1 MRFVFLELDTGAR
14 GKKSM
19 SKKLKYKDGPI
30 DDVEIIEDFLPS
42 PEELAMKEETI
53 KVTIMLSRSSV
64 EFFKEKATKNQM
76 AYQKMI
82 RKLLDS
88 YVDRHIKS

>member
-1 MRFVFLELDTGAR
+1 MMN
-14 GKKSM
+14 KKV
-19 SKKLKYKDGPI
+19 KRKDGPI
-30 DDVEIIEDFLPS
+30 GEVKIVEDFLPS
-42 PEELAMKEETI
+42 PEELAMKEETV

-64 EFFKEKATKNQM
+64 EFFKEKATENQM

-88 YVDRHIKS
+88 YVDRHIQS